1 VTRRSREIGIRLALG
16 DRPGRVLLRTARE
29 SGVLVLAG
37 IAAGLTIATLAAP
50 ALRGLLGQERLGDP
64 VAIAATIG
72 ILLAT
77 GMLAA
82 LSPAQRAARVDPAT
96 LLRRE

>member
-1 VTRRSREIGIRLALG
+1 
-16 DRPGRVLLRTARE
+16 
-29 SGVLVLAG
+29 
-37 IAAGLTIATLAAP
+37 
-50 ALRGLLGQERLGDP
+50 